1 MASAT
6 AMYHTGK
13 NRLRSVRRQGG
24 DVAVPRGLTVRRL
37 HKAFLRWH
45 DPANWPDLRQAL
57 RRMGREDLIG
67 SRADQLIPYGQPRS
81 GPDQRV
87 GQRPGQRPQRSDQ
100 RPDQRP
106 DQRRGQRST
115 ERPGQ
120 RGPGPG
126 SFATQHTGLPPMP
139 QASAQPSES
148 GPRSA
153 PAGRR
158 RRGAPPRSQ

>member
-6 AMYHTGK
+6 AMYHSGK
-13 NRLRSVRRQGG
+13 NPLRSVRRQGG

-57 RRMGREDLIG
+57 RRMGRADLIG
-67 SRADQLIPYGQPRS
+67 GRPDQLIPHGQPRANT
-81 GPDQRV
+81 DQRPGPRP
-87 GQRPGQRPQRSDQ
+87 GQRPGQP
-100 RPDQRP
+100 
-106 DQRRGQRST
+106 
-115 ERPGQ
+115 PGPASSQ

-139 QASAQPSES
+139 DTSAHARGS
-148 GPRSA
+148 RSA
-153 PAGRR
+153 PAGHR
-158 RRGAPPRSQ
+158 RRGAGSRARSRSE